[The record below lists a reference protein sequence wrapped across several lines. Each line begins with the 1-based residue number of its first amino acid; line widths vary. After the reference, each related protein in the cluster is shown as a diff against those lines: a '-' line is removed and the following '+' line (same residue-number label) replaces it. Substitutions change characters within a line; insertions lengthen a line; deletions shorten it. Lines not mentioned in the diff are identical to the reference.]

1 MFLELQDAHARTRIP
16 RTARLCALA
25 AALPLLLW
33 WTAERDAVLGAAPRL
48 KGDTIGNVVIA
59 WNNAALSTVRSL
71 QLCRPA
77 FTNLES
83 CVPPYP
89 TVVSRALAITHTCMF
104 DAWAAYDDK
113 AVATVLGGSLR
124 RPPVERTLGNKEE
137 AVSFAAFHCLSDLF
151 PHDQSR
157 YRALL
162 LTLGYLPTDASARST
177 TPAGIGFR
185 AAQSVLDLRHHDGSN
200 QLGDLHPGPYT
211 DYTDYR
217 PVNDPDHINDPD
229 RWQPLRVPDGQGG
242 ILEASVTSFWTPHWQ
257 QVRPFAL
264 TSGSQFRPPPPP
276 FYATDPAGYTADVQ
290 EVLELSAN
298 LTDEHKVIAEYW
310 ENGPASE
317 TPPGHWNLFAAYVS
331 ERDAHT
337 LDDDV
342 KLFFALNNAL
352 FDAGIAGWD
361 SKRAY
366 DYVRPITAV
375 HFLYAGQ
382 RVQAWAGPGLG
393 TRAIDGAAWMP
404 YQRSFV
410 VTPPFPEYV
419 SGHSTFSAA
428 AAQVLRRA
436 TGSDSFGASV
446 TIFAGASNFEPGI
459 TPHRDIK
466 LSWAT
471 FSQAA
476 DEAGVSR
483 RYGGIHFEPGDL
495 QGRVMGR
502 KIGDQAFELA
512 QTFVDGR

>member
-1 MFLELQDAHARTRIP
+1 MSLVMRDLSARRRVP
-16 RTARLCALA
+16 RAARLGALVV
-25 AALPLLLW
+25 ALPFLLW
-33 WTAERDAVLGAAPRL
+33 WTTERDVVWGAAARL

-59 WNNAALSTVRSL
+59 WNNAALSTVRGL
-71 QLCRPA
+71 QLCRPD
-77 FTNLES
+77 FTNLET

-89 TVVSRALAITHTCMF
+89 TVISRALAIAHTCMF

-113 AVATVLGGSLR
+113 AVATVLRGSLR
-124 RPPVERTLGNKEE
+124 RPPVERTIANKEE
-137 AVSFAAFHCLSDLF
+137 AISFAAFHCLSDLF

-162 LTLGYLPTDASARST
+162 LTLGYRPTETGAQPTS
-177 TPAGIGFR
+177 PAGIGFL
-185 AAQSVLDLRHHDGSN
+185 AAKSVLDLRHHDGSN

-217 PVNDPDHINDPD
+217 PVNDPDHVNDPD

-242 ILEASVTSFWTPHWQ
+242 ILEASVTMFWTPHWQ
-257 QVRPFAL
+257 RVKPFAL
-264 TSGSQFRPPPPP
+264 TSSSQFRPPPPP
-276 FYATDPAGYTADVQ
+276 LHATDPAGYAAGTQ
-290 EVLELSAN
+290 EILDISAN
-298 LTDEHKVIAEYW
+298 LTDEHKVISEYW
-310 ENGPASE
+310 ADGPASE
-317 TPPGHWNLFAAYVS
+317 TPPGHWNVLAAYVS

-352 FDAGIAGWD
+352 FDAGIACWD

-375 HFLYAGQ
+375 RFLYAGK

-428 AAQVLRRA
+428 GAQVLRRA
-436 TGSDSFGASV
+436 TGSDFFGAS
-446 TIFAGASNFEPGI
+446 TTFFAGASNIEPGI
-459 TPHRDIK
+459 TPRRDVK
-466 LSWAT
+466 LSWQT

-476 DEAGVSR
+476 DEAGTSR

-495 QGRVMGR
+495 QGRAMGR
-502 KIGDQAFELA
+502 KIGDQAFDLA